1 MTSAESK
8 MPDSWLLSG
17 TPFFHQQWL
26 HKMTAC
32 NALLPRDIE
41 TCSAVNLAEVGA
53 HRYATDKST
62 KIRCVG
68 YAVDNGPVQI
78 WTPGEP
84 IPQPFF
90 DAADNP
96 DWTVVAHNDQFESAI
111 ERHILAPHYG
121 WPLVPIERHRCTMAA
136 ALAAALPGKLENVAA
151 ALELAHQKDKAGQR
165 LMLRLSRVGYVPT
178 AEELQR
184 LYDYCRRDVEIERE
198 LYRHLPPLSAD
209 EQKLWE
215 LDARI
220 NARGFHVDLQLAEAT
235 RKIVCEE
242 EKAINA
248 EIAELTGGKITSVHE
263 VAKITAH
270 LQELGY
276 DVTDLTKKSVNA
288 LLAQQ
293 PEGDG
298 KRLLELRQQGAQAA
312 ARKLDSLIAG
322 IDVDQRLR
330 NTLKYHAAST
340 GRFAGRG
347 AQPQNLKKSKTE
359 NMDAAIDAIRSGDR
373 ERLRR
378 IGAPLSLA
386 GDVSRNMI
394 TAAPGNVL
402 IGADYSAIESRV
414 LAGLAG
420 ETWKLDA
427 YKQFD
432 ETGDPK
438 LEPYCVTASK
448 ILRRQV
454 TPEDESA
461 RAVGKVCD
469 LAFGF
474 GGGLGAYRRFDPS
487 NTYTD
492 DQIESFKAQWRS
504 AHAATV
510 RFWHDLE
517 NCLCRALR
525 TKQRVTLNNLAA
537 EVVDSTL
544 YLTLP
549 SGRRLAY
556 PEAHLEPG
564 KFGKDEIVF
573 KDNARGGWTDCRGW
587 FGTFTEN
594 VVQAVARD
602 LLAAAMLRLEAAGYP
617 IVLHVHDEAVAEV
630 PEGFGSTDEFL
641 RLMTALPDW
650 ATGLPVA
657 AKVWTRKCYAKP
669 AVTAPP
675 VPFVE
680 PAPKIDSHDAIAKK
694 IIAPLTNAKNGAP
707 PCCQQTDDSTLARAL
722 QIWNAARPIAGTPAI
737 RYLADVRD
745 IDTDALPDTISTTL
759 RFHSSCVFGSGIYL
773 PCLIAC
779 YRDVATDEFA
789 GIHRIALTPD
799 VFAGGKVQRLTLGSW
814 PTPRAFKLWPAT
826 DQLFL
831 GEGIETVLAAAT
843 RLRYRGAPM
852 RPAWAAGSSGN
863 IRTFPVLDKVK
874 ALTLLV
880 DHDASGEFCSNIC
893 RQRWREAN
901 RTVTRLQTDRLR
913 TDFNDLVLERR
924 AS

>member
-1 MTSAESK
+1 MSA
-8 MPDSWLLSG
+8 G
-17 TPFFHQQWL
+17 VHV
-26 HKMTAC
+26 
-32 NALLPRDIE
+32 LPRDIE
-41 TCSAVNLAEVGA
+41 TCSAINLAEVGA

-62 KIRCVG
+62 KIRCIG

-90 DAADNP
+90 DAANNP
-96 DWTVVAHNDQFESAI
+96 DWTVVAHHDQFESAI

-165 LMLRLSRVGYVPT
+165 LMLRLSRIGYVPT

-198 LYRHLPPLSAD
+198 LYRRLPPLSAD

-220 NARGFHVDLQLAEAT
+220 NARGFHVDLQLAEGT

-242 EKAINA
+242 EKAMNA
-248 EIAELTGGKITSVHE
+248 EIAKLTNGKITSIHQ
-263 VAKITAH
+263 VAKMTAH
-270 LQELGY
+270 LQELGH
-276 DVTDLTKKSVNA
+276 DVTGLTKKSVSA
-288 LLAQQ
+288 LLAHEL
-293 PEGDG
+293 EGDG

-322 IDVDQRLR
+322 IDADQRMR
-330 NTLKYHAAST
+330 GTFRHHGAST
-340 GRFAGRG
+340 GRWVGTRF
-347 AQPQNLKKSKTE
+347 QPQNLKKPKTE
-359 NMDAAIDAIRSGDR
+359 NIDAAVDAIRAGDLK
-373 ERLRR
+373 RLRQ
-378 IGAPLSLA
+378 IGAPLAIA

-394 TAAPGNVL
+394 TAAPGHVL
-402 IGADYSAIESRV
+402 IGADFSAIESRG
-414 LAGLAG
+414 LAWLAG

-448 ILRRQV
+448 ILQREV
-454 TPEDESA
+454 TPADESA

-474 GGGLGAYRRFDPS
+474 GGGLGAWRRFDPS

-492 DQIESFKAQWRS
+492 DQVETFKREWRS

-525 TKQRVTLNNLAA
+525 TTKRVVLGNLSA
-537 EVVDSTL
+537 EAVDSTL
-544 YLTLP
+544 CLTLP

-564 KFGKDEIVF
+564 KFGKNEIVF
-573 KDNARGGWTDCRGW
+573 KDNGRGGWTDCRGW

-602 LLAAAMLRLEAAGYP
+602 LLAAAMLRLEGAGYP
-617 IVLHVHDEAVAEV
+617 IVLHVHDEIVAEV
-630 PEGFGSTDEFL
+630 PEGFGSAGEFL

-657 AKVWTRKCYAKP
+657 AKVWTRACYAKP
-669 AVTAPP
+669 AATAQPA
-675 VPFVE
+675 PFVATE
-680 PAPKIDSHDAIAKK
+680 KPAPKINSHDAIAEK
-694 IIAPLTNAKNGAP
+694 IIAISQPLTNAKNGAP
-707 PCCQQTDDSTLARAL
+707 IALPCRQQTDDSTLAFAL
-722 QIWNAARPIAGTPAI
+722 RIWKTAKPIAGTPAT
-737 RYLADVRD
+737 RYLADVRG
-745 IDTDALPDTISTTL
+745 IDVDVLPDNIDETL
-759 RFHSSCVFGSGIYL
+759 RFHPRCPFGPGVRL
-773 PCLIAC
+773 PCLIAL
-779 YRDVATDEFA
+779 YRDVVSDAPA

-843 RLRYRGAPM
+843 RLHYRGAPM

-913 TDFNDLVLERR
+913 TDFNDLVLERC